1 MEKREQQID
10 DSAGLT
16 LPSRGCQLS
25 PAPARPGHRR
35 GPPSARA
42 AGRGGRWG
50 RRARAAPAEAARGAQ
65 GLRGCRA
72 GQHVP
77 GGPGA
82 PALERSPCPPAPSCA
97 RGGASPRP
105 ASTSLPEPSLPLA
118 GCSILLPAAPAQRP
132 AVLRGCRG
140 CRGTERLPGP
150 AGAAGPGSPVPS
162 GLSHSPGHQDPPGQ
176 HLCTG
181 AVPVPGTPGRA
192 LTVGHTSLCSPLL
205 PCPGWLPSGTA
216 RCQVSVPGGLS

>member
-1 MEKREQQID
+1 MEKREQQSD

-16 LPSRGCQLS
+16 LPGVPTVPCSSTAR
-25 PAPARPGHRR
+25 APAGTTQRTCSRAGWAVGDGER
-35 GPPSARA
+35 G
-42 AGRGGRWG
+42 
-50 RRARAAPAEAARGAQ
+50 AAPAEAARGEH

-77 GGPGA
+77 GVPGV
-82 PALERSPCPPAPSCA
+82 PALGRSPCPPAPSCA

-132 AVLRGCRG
+132 AVLRGRRG

-150 AGAAGPGSPVPS
+150 AGAAGPGSLVPP